1 VRVLEASREMT
12 KVSLDLRAKGE
23 EIALVPTMGA
33 LHGGHVSLLE
43 RARGENNVL
52 VMSLFV
58 NPTQFAPGED
68 YEAYPRDRAGDLGKA
83 QEAGVDLVFA
93 PTVEEMY
100 PPRDKT
106 PVRVDGLSE
115 RLCGVFRPGHFQGV
129 TAAVAKLFEIVRP
142 HRAYFG
148 KKDYQQWV
156 ILRRMTQDLGMEVE
170 VIGCPTVRDPDG
182 LATSSRNVYLSEV
195 ERAQAR
201 ALPRAL
207 RGVQEAVRGGDST
220 PVPLVAE
227 ARRLMKEAG
236 LQVEYVALVHPETLE
251 DLEKV
256 EGPAVVLA
264 AVWCGRARLIDNME
278 LGEGE
283 KEFGGDVLYE

>member
-1 VRVLEASREMT
+1 MRVLEASREMT
-12 KVSLDLRAKGE
+12 KVSLDLRAKGKTV
-23 EIALVPTMGA
+23 AFVPTMGA
-33 LHGGHVSLLE
+33 LHRGHISLLE
-43 RARGENNVL
+43 RAKGENNVL

-68 YEAYPRDRAGDLGKA
+68 YEAYPRDREGDLRKA

-100 PPRDKT
+100 PPGDKT
-106 PVRVDGLSE
+106 PVRVEGLSE
-115 RLCGVFRPGHFQGV
+115 KLCGAFRRGHFQGV
-129 TAAVAKLFEIVRP
+129 TTVVATLFEIVQP

-156 ILRRMTQDLGMEVE
+156 ILRRMTADLGMEIE

-182 LATSSRNVYLSEV
+182 LATSSRNAYLSEV
-195 ERAQAR
+195 GRAQAR
-201 ALPRAL
+201 ALPQAL
-207 RGVQEAVRGGDST
+207 RGIQEAVRGGDST
-220 PVPLVAE
+220 PAPLVAE
-227 ARRLMKEAG
+227 ARRLMEEAG

-256 EGPAVVLA
+256 EGPAVALA
-264 AVWCGRARLIDNME
+264 AVWCGRARLIDNVE

-283 KEFGGDVLYE
+283 KESGGDVFEK

>member
-1 VRVLEASREMT
+1 
-12 KVSLDLRAKGE
+12 
-23 EIALVPTMGA
+23 
-33 LHGGHVSLLE
+33 
-43 RARGENNVL
+43 
-52 VMSLFV
+52 MSLFV

-68 YEAYPRDRAGDLGKA
+68 YEAYPRDREGDLGKA

-100 PPRDKT
+100 PPGDKT
-106 PVRVDGLSE
+106 PVRVEGLS
-115 RLCGVFRPGHFQGV
+115 RKLCGAFRPGHFQGV
-129 TAAVAKLFEIVRP
+129 TTAVAKLFEIVRP

-156 ILRRMTQDLGMEVE
+156 ILRRMTEDLGMEVE

-207 RGVQEAVRGGDST
+207 RGIQEAVRAGDHTSA
-220 PVPLVAE
+220 PLVAE
-227 ARRLMKEAG
+227 ARRLMEEAG
-236 LQVEYVALVHPETLE
+236 LRVEYVALVHPETLE
-251 DLEKV
+251 DLEKIKS
-256 EGPAVVLA
+256 PAVALA
-264 AVWCGRARLIDNME
+264 VVWCGRARLIDNVE

-283 KEFGGDVLYE
+283 ETLGGDIFQK